1 MIESIPLSW
10 LFAAI
15 ALWFLIQA
23 LRPNSDAA
31 TRSRVSHLAHA
42 VMACVMSAMLWP
54 AG

>member
-1 MIESIPLSW
+1 MIESVPLSW

-15 ALWFLIQA
+15 GLWFGVQA
-23 LRPNSDAA
+23 VRPNSNAA

-54 AG
+54 AA